1 MDRIK
6 AAFAEQGIGAADIPR
21 AIVVHEVLGAS
32 VFFGA
37 WAACYAI
44 RPTLGVA
51 RAVPALLR
59 KVEVVSARAEA
70 TIARWTWLRR
80 VPGVRRADPARLGV
94 GLAESMVLR
103 NLARPVTVPAKVWIT
118 WRAVVAFPAATAA
131 AAAAGRSKAGD
142 EAVGAG
148 ETAGV
153 VGVESPDVGVATAA
167 VPAAA
172 AAAAAAAA
180 TTVGEGAGT
189 E

>member
-59 KVEVVSARAEA
+59 KVEAMSARAEA
-70 TIARWTWLRR
+70 AIARWTWLRR
-80 VPGVRRADPARLGV
+80 VPGVRHADPARLGV

-103 NLARPVTVPAKVWIT
+103 NLARPVTVPAKVWLT
-118 WRAVVAFPAATAA
+118 WRAVVAFPAS
-131 AAAAGRSKAGD
+131 AGRSEAGD
-142 EAVGAG
+142 EPVGAG
-148 ETAGV
+148 EVAGV
-153 VGVESPDVGVATAA
+153 AEMESPDVGVVAA

-172 AAAAAAAA
+172 AAAAAAAG
-180 TTVGEGAGT
+180 GEGAGT